1 MAEDNIDKALP
12 NEPRKTFEVP
22 GEEEVQEQIVETV
35 EEQQGYE
42 PCRYCLLPFIFSN
55 LTVLTVL

>member
-22 GEEEVQEQIVETV
+22 GDDLYYQD
-35 EEQQGYE
+35 YSD
-42 PCRYCLLPFIFSN
+42 YD
-55 LTVLTVL
+55 